1 MTCCST
7 TWIDYL
13 SALGPVV
20 AAFIAIG
27 VAIWQGILQK
37 RQHNLSLLEKRL
49 DFWAEVKKIG
59 SIAQSPNHATMNEIA
74 EDPQKNHWLLL
85 PKIHELQSKAKVLL
99 DENVERKLV
108 KLESIYKNL
117 HEKTDEMFQARKYAR
132 ELMEDK
138 YKKEYSDL
146 LKEVLELR
154 QQNEEEWVNLA
165 ILIFKKIREL
175 KV

>member
-1 MTCCST
+1 
-7 TWIDYL
+7 
-13 SALGPVV
+13 
-20 AAFIAIG
+20 
-27 VAIWQGILQK
+27 
-37 RQHNLSLLEKRL
+37 
-49 DFWAEVKKIG
+49 
-59 SIAQSPNHATMNEIA
+59 MNEIA

-117 HEKTDEMFQARKYAR
+117 HEKTDEMFQAREYAR

-138 YKKEYSDL
+138 YKKEYGDL

-154 QQNEEEWVNLA
+154 QQNEEEWGNLA
-165 ILIFKKIREL
+165 ILIFEKIREL

>member
-49 DFWAEVKKIG
+49 DFWAEAKQIG
-59 SIAQSPNHATMNEIA
+59 SIAQSLNHATIDEIT
-74 EDPQKNHWLLL
+74 EKPQTNHWLLL
-85 PKIHELQSKAKVLL
+85 PKIQELQNKAKVLL
-99 DENVERKLV
+99 NEEIERKLV
-108 KLESIYKNL
+108 KLELIYTDL
-117 HEKTDEMFQARKYAR
+117 HKKTDAMFQAREYAD
-132 ELMEDK
+132 EFMEDR
-138 YKKEYSDL
+138 YEKEYKDL

-165 ILIFKKIREL
+165 ILIFEKIREL